1 MIERIDEDKTNATQP
16 VKKEIFEKEEELR
29 KRKGDAKEAE
39 GWIESAAEESL
50 EEKVE
55 RMMVNPLYVLNPMP
69 TQNQRKAQK
78 TLQNSI
84 NSKSV

>member
-16 VKKEIFEKEEELR
+16 VKKEISEKEEELR

-55 RMMVNPLYVLNPMP
+55 RMMVNPLYVLNPMS

-78 TLQNSI
+78 TLQNSV

>member
-1 MIERIDEDKTNATQP
+1 MIERIEEDKTNATQP
-16 VKKEIFEKEEELR
+16 VKKEISEKEEELR

-50 EEKVE
+50 KEKVE

>member
-1 MIERIDEDKTNATQP
+1 MIERIEEDKTNATQP
-16 VKKEIFEKEEELR
+16 VKKEISEKEEELR

-55 RMMVNPLYVLNPMP
+55 RMMMNPLYVLNPMP